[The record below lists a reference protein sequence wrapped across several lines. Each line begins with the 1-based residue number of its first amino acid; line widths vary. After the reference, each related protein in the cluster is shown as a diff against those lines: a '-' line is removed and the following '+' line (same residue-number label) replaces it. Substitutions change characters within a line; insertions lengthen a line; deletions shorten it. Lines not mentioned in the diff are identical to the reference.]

1 MFAKNVIIYYWRL
14 LTLTNVTVE
23 LYFSNYEPEAGL
35 KNETRV
41 DASTFDKKVDFA
53 NLKSD
58 VDKLNLDK
66 VKNVSNKVSNLKRK
80 VDGLDVNKLVP
91 VLVDLSKKW
100 IINSSKSFS
109 KKWSH

>member
-1 MFAKNVIIYYWRL
+1 M
-14 LTLTNVTVE
+14 NVTVE
-23 LYFSNYEPEAGL
+23 WDLSNYETEAGL

-41 DASTFDKKVDFA
+41 DTPKFAKKVDFA

-58 VDKLNLDK
+58 VDKLSLDK
-66 VKNVSNKVSNLKRK
+66 VKNVPNKVSNLKSK

-91 VLVDLSKKW
+91 VPVDLSKKW